1 MDKKTNPFLFVVV
14 MTVVSSF
21 LLSLA
26 STQLKSY
33 QVYNIDVDKKR
44 NVLKC
49 IGLDVDSLSPENIL
63 SEYSN
68 RINEFIIDLNGN
80 NVESVDFSDLQMTE
94 NKLNGESLFLYE
106 ENSYLPVYQS
116 TNPEA
121 IIIPISGKGLWST
134 LFGYFA
140 LDSDFNTVKGIT
152 FYKHKETPGL
162 GGEVDKSWF
171 QNNFIGKKIKDVNG
185 NLVSVNVAKGKAGD
199 DMHSVDG
206 ISGATITSRGV
217 SDFLLRDLKRYLPY
231 FDKQMDRI
239 N

>member
-1 MDKKTNPFLFVVV
+1 MDKKTNPFLFVVI
-14 MTVVSSF
+14 MTIVSSF

-49 IGLDVDSLSPENIL
+49 IGLDVESLSPENIL
-63 SEYSN
+63 LEYAE
-68 RINEFIIDLNGN
+68 RIDEFIIDSNGN
-80 NVESVDFSDLQMTE
+80 NIESFDFSNLRMTE

-162 GGEVDKSWF
+162 GGEVDKAWF
-171 QNNFIGKKIKDVNG
+171 QNNFIGKKIKDING

-199 DMHSVDG
+199 DIHSVDG